1 MATTT
6 RFMGAAAFLLPTA
19 VTGPVLADPPVG
31 PAPPRVRI
39 NRPADAAAVTKAVVG
54 AIRRLRED
62 TCRRILTDFADAAGR
77 PLQTSLDALGMT
89 APAYLEMVGFYD
101 GSAHRRCERSTIQAF
116 TTPGHR
122 VVFVC
127 PRFTRTQLT
136 EPEAAEM
143 VVLHEALH
151 TLGLGE
157 NPPTSVEITRRVAQ
171 RCAAERP

>member
-1 MATTT
+1 
-6 RFMGAAAFLLPTA
+6 
-19 VTGPVLADPPVG
+19 
-31 PAPPRVRI
+31 VRI
-39 NRPADAAAVTKAVVG
+39 KRPADAAAVTKAVVG
-54 AIRRLRED
+54 AIRRLEQA
-62 TCRRILTDFADAAGR
+62 TCRRIFTDFGDARNRSLQAG
-77 PLQTSLDALGMT
+77 LDALGMT
-89 APAYLEMVGFYD
+89 APAYLQMIGFYD

-157 NPPTSVEITRRVAQ
+157 NPPTSTQITRRVTE
-171 RCAAERP
+171 RCSGDGR